1 MDLRGLA
8 APIARVFQ
16 APLPDALDM
25 RLAFEVI
32 EVVGFLQPASLAL
45 GFADLAALGLG
56 TIALPRHVAVVG
68 MVKRLA
74 V

>member
-1 MDLRGLA
+1 
-8 APIARVFQ
+8 
-16 APLPDALDM
+16 
-25 RLAFEVI
+25 
-32 EVVGFLQPASLAL
+32 LQPASLAL

>member
-16 APLPDALDM
+16 APLPNTLDM
-25 RLAFEVI
+25 HLAFEVI
-32 EVVGFLQPASLAL
+32 EVVGFLQPASLTF

-56 TIALPRHVAVVG
+56 TIALPRHVTVVG
-68 MVKRLA
+68 MVKGLA